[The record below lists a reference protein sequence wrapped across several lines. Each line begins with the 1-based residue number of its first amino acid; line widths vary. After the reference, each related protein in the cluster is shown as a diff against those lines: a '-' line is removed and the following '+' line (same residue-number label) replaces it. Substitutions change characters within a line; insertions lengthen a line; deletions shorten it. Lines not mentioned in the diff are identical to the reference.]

1 MKELNMSWADIKKTP
16 SIELQGLYLAFQNYT
31 VMHAFDGYDEKDVA
45 TMAKNKPDVRTQYLK
60 TQEKKKYFEKKTGV
74 KEESKDFKEI
84 LRQL

>member
-1 MKELNMSWADIKKTP
+1 
-16 SIELQGLYLAFQNYT
+16 
-31 VMHAFDGYDEKDVA
+31 
-45 TMAKNKPDVRTQYLK
+45 MAKNKPDVRTQYLK